1 MKKTKK
7 GFTLIELLVVIA
19 IIGILSA
26 IGLVALNGARE
37 KARDAQRKSD
47 LSQYRTALLFY
58 QDDTTTNVFPTPTAA
73 GYDVSGPAGSETG
86 IFKADTNNRLVT
98 KYLAGVLA
106 DPRNTGNMVYVY
118 DTNAGAAVPHSSF
131 VLAAYLEGSK
141 TYYAINHA
149 GANGDTATTTAFT
162 ACSGTVQT
170 CPVL

>member
-58 QDDTTTNVFPTPTAA
+58 QDDDQNNRFPQPAGA
-73 GYDVSGPAGSETG
+73 GGYDVSGPTASG
-86 IFKADTNNRLVT
+86 IFTSGGSLVT
-98 KYLAGVLA
+98 KYLAGVLL
-106 DPRNTGNMVYVY
+106 DPRQTGVMYYGY
-118 DTNAGAAVPHSSF
+118 DTNGTYTTAPHSSF
-131 VLAAYLEGSK
+131 VLWAYLEG
-141 TYYAINHA
+141 TQRYYAINHA
-149 GANGDTATTTAFT
+149 GSVGDQAANTSTFNCGNVAT
-162 ACSGTVQT
+162 CVVQ
-170 CPVL
+170 